1 MSTQTDIRREVT
13 DKIVDAL
20 RAGTPPWR
28 RPWRSGVTNIGFAAN
43 GATGHTYRGVNALLL
58 SLAGYECRWWAT
70 FKQIQA
76 LGGRVRK
83 GEHATR
89 IVFYR
94 RVERAVGVASA
105 DGDEVLDTFPLLRTY
120 SVFNVEQTEG
130 LGHLLP
136 RACEPRRAFDAFAPA
151 EAVLAA
157 SGADIRYGGGKAEY
171 DPDRDFIRLPEREA
185 FAAPHDFYGTA
196 FHELAHWTGH
206 SSRLD
211 RLSKNARFGSDAYA
225 REELVAE
232 IAGCFL
238 AAELGVPQ
246 SDDLTN
252 HAAYLHS
259 WLSILGADP
268 SAIFTAAA
276 QASAAANFLFC
287 HNPQSHG
294 PAAAPVAAAA

>member
-1 MSTQTDIRREVT
+1 MGTQNDIREQVT
-13 DKIVDAL
+13 ARIVAAL

-28 RPWRSGVTNIGFAAN
+28 RPWRADVTNVGFAAN

-70 FKQIQA
+70 YSQIQS

-94 RVERAVGVASA
+94 RVERAVAATA
-105 DGDEVLDTFPLLRTY
+105 DGDEAVETFPLLKSY
-120 SVFNVEQTEG
+120 SVFNVEQPEG
-130 LGHLLP
+130 LERLLP
-136 RACEPRRAFDAFAPA
+136 RPCEPPRAFTTFAPA

-157 SGADIRYGGGKAEY
+157 SGADIRCGGGWAEY
-171 DPDRDFIRLPEREA
+171 DADRDFIRLPEPEA
-185 FAAPHDFYGTA
+185 FIAPHEFYSTA

-206 SSRLD
+206 HSRLA
-211 RLSKNARFGSDAYA
+211 RLSKNARFGSTAYA

-232 IAGCFL
+232 MGGCFL
-238 AAELGVPQ
+238 AAELGVPH

-252 HAAYLHS
+252 HEAYLHS
-259 WLSILGADP
+259 WLSVLGADP
-268 SAIFTAAA
+268 SAIFAAAA

-287 HNPQSHG
+287 HAPQPHG
-294 PAAAPVAAAA
+294 PATAPAAA